1 MSYKRFTGGALV
13 AAMLVLAAC
22 AGQKGPATTA
32 MAAAESTLATIKDDA
47 AKFLPEELKGAEGT
61 LASLKNSLE
70 KGDYKAVIAGAPALM
85 SSLETLKSHVGSK
98 LEEAKAAAAEW
109 TGYATDLPKMVDSIQ
124 SRVAML
130 ASAKKLPK
138 GLDAAALD
146 TAKSGLDSM
155 KTTWADA
162 SAAFTGGNAIDAVA
176 KARAVK
182 AKGEEVLKVLGMSA
196 G

>member
-109 TGYATDLPKMVDSIQ
+109 TGYATDLPKMVDAIQ